1 MGMFD
6 YIKYNDKTYQTKD
19 TPAQFMEH
27 YEIRGDELWYERV
40 KREWVDDDSHFL
52 GGYLNKISSEWHFL
66 DTFTGG
72 ICFYDYPKE
81 EYHALFQNGK
91 MVAIVGDHEHE
102 N

>member
-6 YIKYNDKTYQTKD
+6 YIKYGDKKYQTKD
-19 TPAQFMEH
+19 TPAQFMEN
-27 YEIRGDELWYERV
+27 YEIRGDELWFEKV
-40 KREWVDDDSHFL
+40 KREWIDDDEQFF
-52 GGYLNKISSEWHFL
+52 GGYLEPVSSEWQFCSN
-66 DTFTGG
+66 FTGG

-91 MVAIVGDHEHE
+91 MVAIVEDHEHE